1 MLARRP
7 NGGREP
13 VARLAAMPRPPLFL
27 LSVALGA
34 VVAVAL
40 ASCGEDDEGGTIP
53 PQNASAML
61 QDLDDARGEQ
71 SSGDCE
77 GLADAAGNL
86 RTEIDGLP
94 DTVDTEVKTALIEG
108 AENLQNQALDESECQ
123 PTGPTGSSG
132 PQTDEE
138 TEPPPTTPTETDT
151 TTETETEGEPP
162 PEQPGNEGGG
172 NLGEGDEGGQ
182 PPGHGGEP
190 PGQGGESPG
199 ESEGPS
205 ETGGTGGGG
214 ISP

>member
-1 MLARRP
+1 MPARRP
-7 NGGREP
+7 NRGREP

-40 ASCGEDDEGGTIP
+40 ASCGSDDEDGTIP

-86 RTEIDGLP
+86 RTDIDGLP

-108 AENLQNQALDESECQ
+108 AENLQSQALDESRCRS
-123 PTGPTGSSG
+123 TGPTGPSG
-132 PQTDEE
+132 PQNDETTSE
-138 TEPPPTTPTETDT
+138 PTTPTTTETDT
-151 TTETETEGEPP
+151 TTETEEPP
-162 PEQPGNEGGG
+162 PEQPDNEGGG
-172 NLGEGDEGGQ
+172 NLGQGDEGGQ
-182 PPGHGGEP
+182 PPGQDGQPPGQDGEP
-190 PGQGGESPG
+190 PGQ
-199 ESEGPS
+199 SEGPS
-205 ETGGTGGGG
+205 DTGGTGGGG